1 MKWKTLIA
9 AVVLGLLLIW
19 PSEATGQDD
28 TSKLDTALDPRPSRG
43 AVKKDTE

>member
-19 PSEATGQDD
+19 PSAGTGQDD
-28 TSKLDTALDPRPSRG
+28 TGKLDTALDPRPSRG
-43 AVKKDTE
+43 TVKKDTE